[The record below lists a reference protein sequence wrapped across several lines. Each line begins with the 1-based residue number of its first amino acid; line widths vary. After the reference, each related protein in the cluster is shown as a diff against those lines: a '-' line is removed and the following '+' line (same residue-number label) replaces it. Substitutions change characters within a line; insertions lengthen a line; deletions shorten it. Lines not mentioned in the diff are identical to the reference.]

1 MNTLAKYAW
10 AILPILLLVALVGV
24 FLAYGPLG
32 LLKTAFPPIE
42 SVSFERVTL
51 EQDVILLEII
61 NDGPD
66 PVTISQVLIN
76 DAYNQFEIDHQTVS
90 HLEGAKIRMNYPWA
104 EGMPLKITLLT
115 ADGLTFDKDI
125 AVATESPKFGITQLL
140 TFTTLGIYVGVMP
153 VFLGLLWLP
162 FLKTLNKKWYD
173 FFLSL
178 TIGLLVFLSADAI
191 EGAIDLSKEVAVSF
205 QGAMIIPIGFL
216 LSLLL
221 LMAFGETGSDI
232 DVTKTG
238 ITKHPLRLSYLIALG
253 IGIHNLGEGL
263 AIGSAYAIGEIAL
276 GSLLVIGF
284 MIHNL
289 TEGIAIVAPIAK
301 ENENRINHLLLLG
314 LLAGGPT
321 IIGTW
326 IGGFI
331 FSNLWSVFFL
341 SIGAGAIVYVV
352 LEVFKHMKRENAGSI
367 YTFTNIFGFFMGL
380 LIMYATGL
388 FVA

>member
-1 MNTLAKYAW
+1 MTNTIRYGS
-10 AILPILLLVALVGV
+10 AILPVLLLIGLVGI

-32 LLKTAFPPIE
+32 ILKTAFPPIE
-42 SVSFERVTL
+42 SISFEKVVL
-51 EQDVILLEII
+51 EQNSITIEII

-76 DAYNQFEIDHQTVS
+76 DAYNRFDIDIQTIN
-90 HLEGAKIRMNYPWA
+90 HLERAKIIMQYPWA
-104 EGMPLKITLLT
+104 DGSPLKITLLT
-115 ADGLTFDKDI
+115 ADGLTFDKEI
-125 AVATESPKFGITQLL
+125 AVATETPKFGFTHLL

-162 FLKTLNKKWYD
+162 FLKTLSKKWYD

-178 TIGLLVFLSADAI
+178 TIGLLVFLAADAF
-191 EGAIDLSKEVAVSF
+191 EGAFELSGEIAISF
-205 QGAMIIPIGFL
+205 QGPMIILIGFF
-216 LSLLL
+216 LSLLI
-221 LMAFGETGSDI
+221 LMAFGGKGNNV
-232 DVTKTG
+232 DVTKPG
-238 ITKHPLRLSYLIALG
+238 IMKHTLRLSYMIALG

-301 ENENRINHLLLLG
+301 EKENSIKQLLMLG

-321 IIGTW
+321 ILGTW

-331 FSNLWSVFFL
+331 FSNIWSVFFL
-341 SIGAGAIVYVV
+341 SIGAGAIIYVV
-352 LEVFKHMKRENAGSI
+352 LEVFKYMKKENPKSV
-367 YTFTNIFGFFMGL
+367 YTFTNVLGFFIGL
-380 LIMYATGL
+380 LIMYITGL

>member
-1 MNTLAKYAW
+1 MSNSIKYAS
-10 AILPILLLVALVGV
+10 AFLPVLLLVALVGI

-32 LLKTAFPPIE
+32 ILKTAFPPIE
-42 SVSFERVTL
+42 SVSFEKVTL
-51 EQDVILLEII
+51 EENSVMIEVI

-66 PVTISQVLIN
+66 PVTISQILVN
-76 DAYNQFEIDHQTVS
+76 DAYNQFEIDHQTIN
-90 HLEGAKIRMNYPWA
+90 HLERAEIKITYPWA
-104 EGMPLKITLLT
+104 EGLPIKISLLT
-115 ADGLTFDKDI
+115 ADGLTFDKEI
-125 AVATESPKFGITQLL
+125 PVATESPKFNLTQLL

-162 FLKTLNKKWYD
+162 FLKTLSKRWYD
-173 FFLSL
+173 FFLAL
-178 TIGLLVFLSADAI
+178 TIGLLVFLTADSI
-191 EGAIDLSKEVAVSF
+191 EGAFELSSEVAVSF
-205 QGAMIIPIGFL
+205 QGAMIVPIGFF
-216 LSLLL
+216 LSLLI
-221 LMAFGETGSDI
+221 LMAFGDKGNDI
-232 DVTKTG
+232 DVTKPG
-238 ITKHPLRLSYLIALG
+238 ITKNTLNLSYMIALG

-301 ENENRINHLLLLG
+301 EKENSIKHLLMLG

-326 IGGFI
+326 IGGFVY
-331 FSNLWSVFFL
+331 SNLWSVFFL

-352 LEVFKHMKRENAGSI
+352 LEVFKYMKKENPESV
-367 YTFTNIFGFFMGL
+367 YTFTNVAGFFLGL
-380 LIMYATGL
+380 LIMYLTGL